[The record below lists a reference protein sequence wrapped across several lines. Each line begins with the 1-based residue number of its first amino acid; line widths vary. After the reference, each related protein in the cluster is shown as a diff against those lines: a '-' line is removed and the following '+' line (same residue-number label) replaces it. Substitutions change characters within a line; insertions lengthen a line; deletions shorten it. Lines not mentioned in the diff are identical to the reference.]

1 MSSDLLVEDRDA
13 VRILMIN
20 RPARRNALTPDTVDE
35 LRAQVQEA
43 DSSIGALVLTGAG
56 GHFSAGGDAGAIL
69 DVIAEDSGQALISFM
84 RRFHGLVEAI
94 WSSDRPVI
102 AAVSGI
108 AYGGGFN
115 LALACDHVVCSAD
128 ARFCQVFLRRG
139 LIPDLGGT
147 YLLPRLVGVLR
158 AKELMLRTTEL
169 DAAQARELGLVN
181 AVAADPS
188 AALEAAVS
196 VAAELAAG
204 PRLAIALTKQ
214 MINSSMTGTLE
225 SSLEREA
232 LAQAAALQAGPARA
246 QFEAFLR

>member
-20 RPARRNALTPDTVDE
+20 RPARRNALTADTVDE

-43 DSSIGALVLTGAG
+43 DSSIGALVLTGTG

-69 DVIAEDSGQALISFM
+69 DVIAEDSGPALISFM
-84 RRFHGLVEAI
+84 RRFHGLIKAI
-94 WSSDRPVI
+94 WRSDRPVI

-115 LALACDHVVCSAD
+115 LALACDHVICSAD

-158 AKELMLRTTEL
+158 AKELMLRATEL
-169 DAAQARELGLVN
+169 GAAQARELGLVN
-181 AVAADPS
+181 AVAADPA

-204 PRLAIALTKQ
+204 PRLATALTKQ

-225 SSLEREA
+225 SSLEREV
-232 LAQAAALQAGPARA
+232 LAQVAALQAGPARA

>member
-20 RPARRNALTPDTVDE
+20 RPARRNALTADTVDE

-43 DSSIGALVLTGAG
+43 DSSIGALVLTGTG

-69 DVIAEDSGQALISFM
+69 DVIAEDSGPALISFM
-84 RRFHGLVEAI
+84 RRFHGLIEAI
-94 WSSDRPVI
+94 WRSDRPVI

-115 LALACDHVVCSAD
+115 LALACDHVICSAD

-158 AKELMLRTTEL
+158 AKELMLRATEL
-169 DAAQARELGLVN
+169 GAAQARELGLVN
-181 AVAADPS
+181 AVAADPA

-204 PRLAIALTKQ
+204 PRLATALTKQ

-225 SSLEREA
+225 SSLEREV
-232 LAQAAALQAGPARA
+232 LAQVAALQAGPARA

>member
-1 MSSDLLVEDRDA
+1 MSSDLLVQDRDA
-13 VRILMIN
+13 VRILVIN
-20 RPARRNALTPDTVDE
+20 RPARRNALTADTVDE

-43 DSSIGALVLTGAG
+43 DPSIGALVLAGAG

-69 DVIAEDSGQALISFM
+69 DVIAENSEQALISFM
-84 RRFHGLVEAI
+84 RRFHGLIEAI
-94 WSSDRPVI
+94 WNSDRPVI

-115 LALACDHVVCSAD
+115 LALACDHVICSAD

-181 AVAADPS
+181 TVTADPA
-188 AALEAAVS
+188 AALEAAVG

-214 MINSSMTGTLE
+214 MINTSLTGTLE
-225 SSLEREA
+225 SSLTAEA